1 MLFYSDGVTET
12 EMRIIILIVGI
23 CIAIA
28 IYLVVKSL
36 GKPVVLPKE
45 KPARR
50 PVPARR
56 PRDQRPPRQP
66 KQQRPPAPPRG
77 RPLAPDDD
85 IEFLRSL
92 NTRPPQN
99 DS

>member
-1 MLFYSDGVTET
+1 
-12 EMRIIILIVGI
+12 MRITAILVIIG
-23 CIAIA
+23 IAIA
-28 IYLVVKSL
+28 VYFVVKSL

-66 KQQRPPAPPRG
+66 KQQRPSAPPRG

>member
-1 MLFYSDGVTET
+1 
-12 EMRIIILIVGI
+12 MRISLVLVSIGI
-23 CIAIA
+23 ATA
-28 IYLVVKSL
+28 IYFVVKSL

-45 KPARR
+45 KPARK
-50 PVPARR
+50 PVPVRR

-77 RPLAPDDD
+77 RPVAPDDD